1 MCYFCGNY
9 CKPITVQYY
18 IASCV
23 SSVPRLTLMDLNWTY
38 EHALGMK
45 LVCVRVLTYCSY
57 LTEFLL
63 RSRRNA
69 EQCVYIISPSPHDD
83 PIRYQISLYLNIT
96 VEETQHK
103 C

>member
-1 MCYFCGNY
+1 MCYLCENY
-9 CKPITVQYY
+9 CKPITVQYS

-23 SSVPRLTLMDLNWTY
+23 SLVPRLTSMDLNWAY

-63 RSRRNA
+63 RSRLNA
-69 EQCVYIISPSPHDD
+69 EQRV
-83 PIRYQISLYLNIT
+83 
-96 VEETQHK
+96 
-103 C
+103 

>member
-57 LTEFLL
+57 LTEFL
-63 RSRRNA
+63 
-69 EQCVYIISPSPHDD
+69 Q
-83 PIRYQISLYLNIT
+83 LYYLLTGTLGKLLNLSMPYSSAAKW
-96 VEETQHK
+96 V
-103 C
+103 